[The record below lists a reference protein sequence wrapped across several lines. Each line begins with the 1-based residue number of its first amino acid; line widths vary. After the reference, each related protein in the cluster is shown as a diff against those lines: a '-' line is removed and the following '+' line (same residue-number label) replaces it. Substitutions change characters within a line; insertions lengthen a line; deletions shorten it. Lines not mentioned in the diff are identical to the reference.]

1 MLEFPNKFSI
11 IVNPKNVTSQIE
23 KKTNEYNDKEKLF
36 NKYKTIQTEKLDKID
51 KEINEKTDKI
61 NSLIL
66 KIYELD
72 LNIKKELNLR
82 NKYEYEQNKI
92 TNYCNDLKSKHS
104 NIKKTKDDY
113 ENKIDILKYQNEKL
127 QNEFD
132 ERINIL
138 TKENKNLSNEINDKI
153 NIYNNN
159 KTEIIFYQNKIKDI
173 LNEIDQQRINF
184 KEKENVN
191 NIKYNE
197 LENKFFNLQNKIYNL
212 QMNSNIRKT
221 ELIKNKKIQKNISN
235 QKQELEN
242 QLKQLQNNNQDLEKQ
257 IQNMNKFYKNLIN
270 NNNNSKNQKIKK

>member
-11 IVNPKNVTSQIE
+11 IVNPKKVSSQIE
-23 KKTNEYNDKEKLF
+23 KKTDEYNNKEKLF
-36 NKYKTIQTEKLDKID
+36 NKYKTIQTEKLNKID
-51 KEINEKTDKI
+51 QEINDKTEKI
-61 NSLIL
+61 NALIL

-72 LNIKKELNLR
+72 VNTKKELNLR
-82 NKYEYEQNKI
+82 NKYEYEQIKI

-113 ENKIDILKYQNEKL
+113 ENKIDLLKYQNEKL

-138 TKENKNLSNEINDKI
+138 TKENKNLSNEIDNKI

-173 LNEIDQQRINF
+173 LNEINQQRINF

-191 NIKYNE
+191 NIKFNE
-197 LENKFFNLQNKIYNL
+197 LDNKFLNLQNKIYNL
-212 QMNSNIRKT
+212 QMNSNIRKN
-221 ELIKNKKIQKNISN
+221 ELIKNKKIQQNISN
-235 QKQELEN
+235 EKQQLEN
-242 QLKQLQNNNQDLEKQ
+242 ELKQLQKNN
-257 IQNMNKFYKNLIN
+257 
-270 NNNNSKNQKIKK
+270 